1 MRFDPR
7 ARAAHDGPVTAV
19 DSHRQALRAGSS
31 WLVLALG
38 PLLAAHSVPALLGA
52 LLDQPP
58 EWLLQTSAL
67 LGVVGSVAMLLAL
80 AQFALA
86 RVGGRRHP
94 ALMLALAAWAAE
106 LGARVAPLSTAAAQV
121 EVWSGVQLIASSCA
135 MWFAATG
142 VMWIL
147 RAQQAAGVLP
157 PWKRVRIGFTV
168 LTLSTASVLISARM
182 QGPEGRI
189 VDGLAS
195 IPYGGALA
203 WLVFATPWA
212 LLVLATRASVRW
224 LGRVRSTAEIL
235 AR

>member
-1 MRFDPR
+1 MS
-7 ARAAHDGPVTAV
+7 AV

-38 PLLAAHSVPALLGA
+38 PLIAAHALPALLGA
-52 LLDQPP
+52 FTPAPP
-58 EWLLQTSAL
+58 AWLLRTSAL

-80 AQFALA
+80 VQLALA

-106 LGARVAPLSTAAAQV
+106 LGARVAPLNDAAAQV
-121 EVWSGVQLIASSCA
+121 EVWSGVQLVASSCA
-135 MWFAATG
+135 MWFAANG
-142 VMWIL
+142 VLWIL
-147 RAQQAAGVLP
+147 RAQQAGGVLQ
-157 PWKRVRIGFTV
+157 PWKHVRVGFTV
-168 LTLSTASVLISARM
+168 LTLSAASVLIAARM
-182 QGPEGRI
+182 QGPDRAI
-189 VDGLAS
+189 ADGLAA

-203 WLVFATPWA
+203 WLVFAAPWA
-212 LLVLATRASVRW
+212 LLVVAARANVRW